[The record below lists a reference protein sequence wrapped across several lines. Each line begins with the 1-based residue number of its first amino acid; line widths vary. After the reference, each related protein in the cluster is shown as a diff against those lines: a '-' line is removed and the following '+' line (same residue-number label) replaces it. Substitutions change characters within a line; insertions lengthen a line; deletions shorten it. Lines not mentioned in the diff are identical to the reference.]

1 MNNVRISSFASFKNG
16 TLKVNG
22 NVLLESAMETFFLTY
37 YEVMKLNYPKFFK
50 MDNLSKL
57 AFVTCDKLFEQ
68 DAAEEVI
75 SAFEKGLIFSTADG
89 CLDTDEKYFQ
99 STESI
104 PSPAL
109 FVYTLPNIA
118 AGELSIRHGLKG
130 EMATFIFEEFN
141 PEFQTKYVQS
151 LFEEKR
157 VSICISGWANFYG
170 ESTEAFFYLVR
181 KSENGIIHS
190 TENIQKLLDKSW
202 KN

>member
-1 MNNVRISSFASFKNG
+1 M
-16 TLKVNG
+16 NG
-22 NVLLESAMETFFLTY
+22 NVLLESAMETFFSAY
-37 YEVMKLNYPKFFK
+37 YETMKLNYPKFFK
-50 MDNLSKL
+50 MDNLAKL

-68 DAAEEVI
+68 EAAAEEV
-75 SAFEKGLIFSTADG
+75 SPFEKGLIFSTADG
-89 CLDTDEKYFQ
+89 SLDTDEKYFQ
-99 STESI
+99 STETI

-130 EMATFIFEEFN
+130 ETATFISEEFS

-151 LFEEKR
+151 LFQAEK
-157 VSICISGWANFYG
+157 VKTCISGWANFYG
-170 ESTEAFFYLVR
+170 ESAEAFFYLVR

-190 TENIQKLLDKSW
+190 TDNIQKLLDKSW

>member
-1 MNNVRISSFASFKNG
+1 MNNLKISSFASFKNG

-22 NVLLESAMETFFLTY
+22 TVLLESTVDNFFAVY
-37 YEVMKLNYPKFFK
+37 YEAMKLNYPKFFK

-57 AFVTCDKLFEQ
+57 AFVTCDKLIEQ
-68 DAAEEVI
+68 ETLIETL
-75 SAFEKGLIFSTADG
+75 SPFEKGLVFSTADG

-99 STESI
+99 STHNI

-130 EMATFIFEEFN
+130 ETATFIFDEFN
-141 PEFQTKYVQS
+141 PEFQAKYVQS
-151 LFEEKR
+151 LFKEKNLKA
-157 VSICISGWANFYG
+157 CISGWANFYDK
-170 ESTEAFFYLVR
+170 SAEAFFYLVLQ
-181 KSENGIIHS
+181 SENGIIHS